1 MSYTYDYPHPSVT
14 TDIVIFTVEDATLK
28 VLLIQRKG
36 APFKGRWALP
46 GGFVRID
53 ESVDDCALRELEEET
68 GIRDV
73 YLEQLYTFGAPGR
86 DPRER
91 VISVAYFA
99 LTPCQGLSLKAG
111 TDAAAAAWYGI
122 DDLPELAFDHQG
134 IIEKARER
142 LTAKMEYSTLGLMFM
157 PDEFTLSEVQNLY
170 EIVSGQERD
179 KRNFR
184 KWLLSLDV
192 IEETGNMKTAGAHRP
207 AKLYR
212 LKDTK
217 DTKDIVIIR

>member
-14 TDIVIFTVEDATLK
+14 TDIVIFTVENAILK
-28 VLLIQRKG
+28 VLLIKRKD
-36 APFKGRWALP
+36 APFKGCWALP

-53 ESVDDCALRELEEET
+53 ESADDCALRELEEET
-68 GIRDV
+68 GIRDI
-73 YLEQLYTFGAPGR
+73 YLEQLYTFSEPGR

-99 LTPCQGLSLKAG
+99 LSPCQGLSVQAG
-111 TDAAAAAWYGI
+111 TDADDAAWQDI
-122 DDLPELAFDHQG
+122 DALPKLAFDHQD

-157 PDEFTLSEVQNLY
+157 PDEFTLSEVQGLY

-192 IEETGNMKTAGAHRP
+192 IEETGGMKASGAHRP
-207 AKLYR
+207 AKLYK
-212 LKDTK
+212 LKDEK
-217 DTKDIVIIR
+217 DVVIIR

>member
-14 TDIVIFTVEDATLK
+14 TDIVIFTVEHATLK

-36 APFKGRWALP
+36 APFKGCWALP
-46 GGFVRID
+46 GGYVRID
-53 ESVDDCALRELEEET
+53 ESVDGCALRELEEET

-73 YLEQLYTFGAPGR
+73 YLEQLYTFGDPRR
-86 DPRER
+86 DPRGR

-99 LTPCQGLSLKAG
+99 LTTGQNLELKAG
-111 TDAAAAAWYGI
+111 TDAAALAWHDI
-122 DDLPELAFDHQG
+122 SSLPKLAFDHPS
-134 IIEKARER
+134 IIAKARER
-142 LTAKMEYSTLGLMFM
+142 LTAKIEYSTLGLMFM
-157 PDEFTLSEVQNLY
+157 PDAFSLSEVQALY

-184 KWLLSLDV
+184 KWLLSLNV
-192 IEETGNMKTAGAHRP
+192 LEETGHMKTEGAHRP

-212 LKDTK
+212 LKNAR
-217 DTKDIVIIR
+217 DIVIIK